1 QCIAKVTEPQQV
13 AIAEYLKNAEIK
25 VECLDSTRLLDIEI
39 TGYSE
44 NHVAKIHI
52 ANHHTNLVGMEKDG
66 QAVLELAI
74 SDSAEENLTD
84 KSLLN
89 VATILEF
96 ASTVDVELLRPMIQR
111 QIDCNLAIAW
121 EGLRGEWGANVGQIL
136 LRDFG
141 DDTKIAAKA
150 FAAAGS
156 DARMSGCELPVVI
169 VSGSGNQG
177 MTASLPVI
185 VYAQRMGCTEEQ
197 LFRALAVSDLITIHQ
212 KSGIG
217 RLSAYCGAIS
227 AGCGAGAGIAYLC
240 DGSFQAIAH
249 TVVNALAILSGT
261 ICDGAK
267 PSCAA
272 KIASAVEAGIMG
284 YRMYCNDREFKR
296 GEGIVGSSVDETI
309 ANVGVL
315 AKVGMKKTDR
325 VILQIMTQ

>member
-1 QCIAKVTEPQQV
+1 MIDEKIQSAYLKILEEELVMATGCTEPIALAYGASVLRELMGELPTKIHAEISGNIIKNVKSVVVPNTGGLKGIEAAVAAGIVAGKPSKQLQCIAKVSVPQQV

-96 ASTVDVELLRPMIQR
+96 ANTVDVELLRPMIQR

-185 VYAQRMGCTEEQ
+185 VYAQRMG
-197 LFRALAVSDLITIHQ
+197 
-212 KSGIG
+212 
-217 RLSAYCGAIS
+217 
-227 AGCGAGAGIAYLC
+227 
-240 DGSFQAIAH
+240 
-249 TVVNALAILSGT
+249 
-261 ICDGAK
+261 
-267 PSCAA
+267 
-272 KIASAVEAGIMG
+272 
-284 YRMYCNDREFKR
+284 
-296 GEGIVGSSVDETI
+296 
-309 ANVGVL
+309 
-315 AKVGMKKTDR
+315 
-325 VILQIMTQ
+325 